1 MRYFMHLAYRGENF
15 HGWQTQPNASS
26 VQQTIEEA
34 ISTIVRHPT
43 AIVGAGRTDAGVNA
57 RMMIAHLDLPDD
69 FKVDKDDGKFLRG
82 LNTLVGRDIAIYS
95 LRPVAAN
102 AHARFDATARSY
114 RYFAHRGKNPF
125 VGRQSWQAPDSL
137 DFDRM
142 NAAAALLPGRR
153 DFTSFSKL
161 HTDVKT
167 NICNLRAAK
176 WIADGE
182 GRWYFEITA
191 DRFLRNMVRAIVGTL
206 VEVGRGRLAPE
217 EMDDIIERRDRSAA
231 GTSMPGEALFLWDI
245 QYPYISF

>member
-34 ISTIVRHPT
+34 ISTIVRRPT

-57 RMMIAHLDLPDD
+57 RMMIAHRDLPDD
-69 FKVDKDDGKFLRG
+69 FKVDKDGGKFLRG

-95 LRPVAAN
+95 LRPVAAC

-167 NICNLRAAK
+167 NICDLRAAK

-217 EMDDIIERRDRSAA
+217 EMNDIIERRDRSAA

>member
-217 EMDDIIERRDRSAA
+217 EMNDIIERRDRSAA

>member
-34 ISTIVRHPT
+34 ISTIVRRPT

-69 FKVDKDDGKFLRG
+69 FKVDKDGGKFLRG

-95 LRPVAAN
+95 LRPVAAD

-114 RYFAHRGKNPF
+114 RYFAHQGKNPF
-125 VGRQSWQAPDSL
+125 VGRQSWQAPAAL
-137 DFDRM
+137 DFDLM
-142 NAAAALLPGRR
+142 SAAAALLPGRR

-167 NICNLRAAK
+167 NICDLRAAK

-217 EMDDIIERRDRSAA
+217 EMNDIIERRDRSAA

>member
-191 DRFLRNMVRAIVGTL
+191 DRYLRNMGRAIVGTL

-217 EMDDIIERRDRSAA
+217 EMNDIIERRDRSAA

>member
-1 MRYFMHLAYRGENF
+1 MHLAYRGENF

-34 ISTIVRHPT
+34 ISTIVRRPT

-69 FKVDKDDGKFLRG
+69 FKVDKDGGKFLRG

-95 LRPVAAN
+95 LRPVAAG

-167 NICNLRAAK
+167 NICDLRAAK

-217 EMDDIIERRDRSAA
+217 EMNDIIERRDRSAA

>member
-69 FKVDKDDGKFLRG
+69 FKVDKDNGKFLRG

-95 LRPVAAN
+95 LRPVAAD

-217 EMDDIIERRDRSAA
+217 EMNDIIERRDRSAA

>member
-34 ISTIVRHPT
+34 ISTIVRYPT

-69 FKVDKDDGKFLRG
+69 FKVDKDNGKFLRG

-95 LRPVAAN
+95 LRPVAAD

-206 VEVGRGRLAPE
+206 VEAGRGRLAPE
-217 EMDDIIERRDRSAA
+217 EMNDIIERRDRSAA

>member
-1 MRYFMHLAYRGENF
+1 MHLAYRGENF

-95 LRPVAAN
+95 LRPVAAD

-167 NICNLRAAK
+167 NICDLRAAK

-217 EMDDIIERRDRSAA
+217 EMNDIIERRDRSAA

>member
-95 LRPVAAN
+95 LRPVAAD

-167 NICNLRAAK
+167 NICDLRAAK

-217 EMDDIIERRDRSAA
+217 EMNDIIERRDRSAA

>member
-95 LRPVAAN
+95 LRPVAAD

-217 EMDDIIERRDRSAA
+217 EMNDIIERRDRSAA

>member
-34 ISTIVRHPT
+34 ISTLVRHPT

-69 FKVDKDDGKFLRG
+69 FKVDKDNGKFLRG

-95 LRPVAAN
+95 LRPVAAD

-217 EMDDIIERRDRSAA
+217 EMNDIIERRDRSAA

>member
-34 ISTIVRHPT
+34 ISTIVRYPT

-95 LRPVAAN
+95 LRPVAAD

-217 EMDDIIERRDRSAA
+217 EMNDIIERRDRSAA

>member
-1 MRYFMHLAYRGENF
+1 MHLAYRGENF

-69 FKVDKDDGKFLRG
+69 FKADKDDGKFLRG

-95 LRPVAAN
+95 LRPVAAD

-182 GRWYFEITA
+182 SRWYFEITA

-217 EMDDIIERRDRSAA
+217 EMNDIIERRDRSAA

>member
-1 MRYFMHLAYRGENF
+1 MHLAYRGENF

-57 RMMIAHLDLPDD
+57 RMLIAHLDLPDD

-217 EMDDIIERRDRSAA
+217 EMNDIIERRDRSAA

>member
-1 MRYFMHLAYRGENF
+1 MHLAYRGENF

-95 LRPVAAN
+95 LRPVAAD

-217 EMDDIIERRDRSAA
+217 EMNDIIERRDRSAA

>member
-34 ISTIVRHPT
+34 LSTIVRRPT

-69 FKVDKDDGKFLRG
+69 FKVDKDGGKFLRG

-95 LRPVAAN
+95 LRPVAAC

-167 NICNLRAAK
+167 NICDLRAAK

-217 EMDDIIERRDRSAA
+217 EMNDIIERRDRSAA

>member
-1 MRYFMHLAYRGENF
+1 MHLAYRGENF

-191 DRFLRNMVRAIVGTL
+191 DRFLRNMVRAIVGT
-206 VEVGRGRLAPE
+206 P
-217 EMDDIIERRDRSAA
+217 SK
-231 GTSMPGEALFLWDI
+231 
-245 QYPYISF
+245 

>member
-114 RYFAHRGKNPF
+114 RYFSHRGKNPF

-217 EMDDIIERRDRSAA
+217 EMNDIIERRDRSAA

>member
-1 MRYFMHLAYRGENF
+1 MHLAYRGENF

-34 ISTIVRHPT
+34 ISTIVRRPT

-69 FKVDKDDGKFLRG
+69 FKVDKDGGKFLRG

-95 LRPVAAN
+95 LRPVAAD

-114 RYFAHRGKNPF
+114 RYFAHQGKNPF

-137 DFDRM
+137 DFDLM

-167 NICNLRAAK
+167 NICDLRAAK

-217 EMDDIIERRDRSAA
+217 EMNDIIERRDRSAA

>member
-1 MRYFMHLAYRGENF
+1 MHLAYRGENF

-69 FKVDKDDGKFLRG
+69 FKVDKDDGKYLRG

-217 EMDDIIERRDRSAA
+217 EMNDIIERRDRSAA

>member
-191 DRFLRNMVRAIVGTL
+191 DRFLRNMVRAIVGTM
-206 VEVGRGRLAPE
+206 VEIGQGKLTLA
-217 EMDDIIERRDRSAA
+217 DFRRIIESRNRCNA
-231 GTSMPGEALFLWDI
+231 GTSVPGHALFLCHVDYENDTI
-245 QYPYISF
+245 

>member
-34 ISTIVRHPT
+34 ISTIVRRPT

-69 FKVDKDDGKFLRG
+69 FKVDKDGGKFLRG

-95 LRPVAAN
+95 LRPVAAD

-114 RYFAHRGKNPF
+114 RYFAHQGKNPF

-137 DFDRM
+137 DFDLM

-167 NICNLRAAK
+167 NICDLRAAK

-217 EMDDIIERRDRSAA
+217 EMNDIIERRDRSAA

>member
-34 ISTIVRHPT
+34 ISTIVRRPT

-69 FKVDKDDGKFLRG
+69 FKVDKDGGKFLRG

-95 LRPVAAN
+95 LRPVAAD

-114 RYFAHRGKNPF
+114 RYFAHQGKNPF

-217 EMDDIIERRDRSAA
+217 EMNDIIERRDRSAA

>member
-34 ISTIVRHPT
+34 ISTIVRRPT

-69 FKVDKDDGKFLRG
+69 FKVDKDGGKFLRG

-95 LRPVAAN
+95 LRPVAAG

-167 NICNLRAAK
+167 NICDLRAAK

-217 EMDDIIERRDRSAA
+217 EMNDIIERRDRSAA